1 MNSFMKKPEILSPAG
16 DMEKLHAAI
25 LYGADAVYLAGEMF
39 GMRTASDN
47 FTAEEMETAVKLA
60 HQSGVKV
67 YVTCNTIMRNH
78 DISALPAYLEM
89 LGGIGVDGIIV
100 ADLGCMRLAQKWAP
114 RAEIHISTQASVL
127 NTEAANAWYEM
138 GASRVCLAREA
149 SLSEICEIMEHKNK
163 NLAIETF
170 VHGAMCMAYSGRCM
184 LSDYLTG
191 RSANR
196 GNCAQ
201 PCRWSYALMEEKRP
215 GEYFPVEEDGKSTH
229 IFNSKDMCMIEY
241 IPELMQAGIDSFK
254 IEGRVKSSYYC
265 AAVTN
270 AYRLAIDEYV
280 KNPDTWQRDGFW
292 TVEADKVSHRQY
304 CTGFYFGEKNIQRAE
319 TSNYIRTWDVV
330 ATVIEC
336 DDEGNAVI
344 EQKNKFVRGVE
355 YELMQPKA
363 QPQKVVFE
371 KMLTLDGKEIE
382 SAGQAKIRV
391 KVKLPCKTPVGAFLR
406 REGSRFNEP

>member
-1 MNSFMKKPEILSPAG
+1 MKKPEILSPAG
-16 DMEKLHAAI
+16 DMEKLQAAV
-25 LYGADAVYLAGEMF
+25 LYGADAVYLAGTFF
-39 GMRTASDN
+39 GMRTASAN
-47 FTAEEMETAVKLA
+47 FSDEEMRKAVVYA
-60 HQSGVKV
+60 HENNVKV
-67 YVTCNTIMRNH
+67 YVTCNTLMRNH
-78 DISALPAYLEM
+78 DIARLPAYLEF
-89 LGGIGVDGIIV
+89 LDDCKVDGIIV
-100 ADLGCMRLAQKWAP
+100 ADLGCMRLAQKYAP
-114 RAEIHISTQASVL
+114 KAEIHMSTQTSVL
-127 NTEAANAWYEM
+127 NVEAAKAWYEL
-138 GASRVCLAREA
+138 GANRVCLARET
-149 SLSEICEIMEHKNK
+149 SLPEICEIMEKK
-163 NLAIETF
+163 PKELAIEAF

-184 LSDYLTG
+184 ISDYLAG

-201 PCRWSYALMEEKRP
+201 PCRWSYVLMEEKRP
-215 GEYFPVEEDGKSTH
+215 GEYFPVVEDGRSTH

-280 KNPDTWQRDGFW
+280 RSPETWQRDGFW

-304 CTGFYFGEKNIQRAE
+304 CTGFYFGEKFIQRPE

-330 ATVIEC
+330 ATVVEC
-336 DDEGNAVI
+336 DDEGNAII

-363 QPQKVVFE
+363 QPQKVTFE
-371 KMLTLDGKEIE
+371 KMVTLDGEEIE

-391 KVKLPCKTPVGAFLR
+391 RVKLPGKTPVGAFLR

>member
-1 MNSFMKKPEILSPAG
+1 MKKTEILSPAG
-16 DMEKLHAAI
+16 DMEKLQAAV
-25 LYGADAVYLAGEMF
+25 LYGADAVYLAGTFF
-39 GMRTASDN
+39 GMRTASAN
-47 FTAEEMETAVKLA
+47 FSDEEMRKAVVYA
-60 HQSGVKV
+60 HENNVKV
-67 YVTCNTIMRNH
+67 YVTCNTLMRNH
-78 DISALPAYLEM
+78 DIARLPAYLEF
-89 LGGIGVDGIIV
+89 LDDCKVDGIIV
-100 ADLGCMRLAQKWAP
+100 ADLGCMRLAQKYAP
-114 RAEIHISTQASVL
+114 KAEIHMSTQTSVL
-127 NTEAANAWYEM
+127 NIEAAKAWYEL
-138 GASRVCLAREA
+138 GANRICLARET
-149 SLSEICEIMEHKNK
+149 SLPEICEIMEKK
-163 NLAIETF
+163 PKELAIEAF

-184 LSDYLTG
+184 ISDYLAG

-201 PCRWSYALMEEKRP
+201 PCRWSYVLMEEKRP
-215 GEYFPVEEDGKSTH
+215 GEYFPVVEDGRSTH

-280 KNPDTWQRDGFW
+280 RSPETWQRDGFW

-304 CTGFYFGEKNIQRAE
+304 CTGFYFGEKFIQRPE

-330 ATVIEC
+330 ATVVEC
-336 DDEGNAVI
+336 DDEGNAII

-363 QPQKVVFE
+363 QPQKVTFE
-371 KMLTLDGKEIE
+371 KMVTLDGKEIE

-391 KVKLPCKTPVGAFLR
+391 RVKLPGKTPVGAFLR

>member
-1 MNSFMKKPEILSPAG
+1 MKKPEILSPAG
-16 DMEKLHAAI
+16 DMEKLQAAV
-25 LYGADAVYLAGEMF
+25 LYGADAVYLAGTFF
-39 GMRTASDN
+39 GMRTASAN
-47 FTAEEMETAVKLA
+47 FSDEEMQKAVAYA
-60 HQSGVKV
+60 HENNVKV
-67 YVTCNTIMRNH
+67 YVTCNTLMRNH
-78 DISALPAYLEM
+78 DIARLPAYLEF
-89 LGGIGVDGIIV
+89 LEDCKVDGIIV
-100 ADLGCMRLAQKWAP
+100 ADLGCMRLAQKYAP
-114 RAEIHISTQASVL
+114 KAEIHMSTQTSVL
-127 NTEAANAWYEM
+127 NVEAAKAWYEL
-138 GASRVCLAREA
+138 GANRICLARET
-149 SLSEICEIMEHKNK
+149 SLPEICEIMAKK
-163 NLAIETF
+163 PKDLAIEAF

-184 LSDYLTG
+184 ISDYLAG

-201 PCRWSYALMEEKRP
+201 PCRWSYVLMEEKRP
-215 GEYFPVEEDGKSTH
+215 GEYFPVVEDGRSTH

-280 KNPDTWQRDGFW
+280 RSPETWQRDGFW

-304 CTGFYFGEKNIQRAE
+304 CTGFYFGEKFIQRPE

-330 ATVIEC
+330 ATVVEC
-336 DDEGNAVI
+336 DDEGNAII

-363 QPQKVVFE
+363 QPQKVIFE
-371 KMLTLDGKEIE
+371 KMVTLDGEEIE

-391 KVKLPCKTPVGAFLR
+391 RVKLPGKTPVGAFLR

>member
-1 MNSFMKKPEILSPAG
+1 MKKPEILSPAG
-16 DMEKLHAAI
+16 DMEKLQAAV
-25 LYGADAVYLAGEMF
+25 LYGADAVYLAGTFF
-39 GMRTASDN
+39 GMRTASAN
-47 FTAEEMETAVKLA
+47 FSDEEMRKAVVYA
-60 HQSGVKV
+60 HENNVKV
-67 YVTCNTIMRNH
+67 YVTCNTLMRNH
-78 DISALPAYLEM
+78 DIARLPAYLEF
-89 LGGIGVDGIIV
+89 LDDCKVDGIIV
-100 ADLGCMRLAQKWAP
+100 ADLGCMRLAQKYAP
-114 RAEIHISTQASVL
+114 KAEIHMSTQTSVL
-127 NTEAANAWYEM
+127 NVEAAKAWYEL
-138 GASRVCLAREA
+138 GANRICLARET
-149 SLSEICEIMEHKNK
+149 SLPEICEIMEKK
-163 NLAIETF
+163 PKELAIEAF

-184 LSDYLTG
+184 ISDYLAG

-196 GNCAQ
+196 ANCAQ
-201 PCRWSYALMEEKRP
+201 PCRWSYVLMQEKRP
-215 GEYFPVEEDGKSTH
+215 GEYFPVVEDGRSTH

-280 KNPDTWQRDGFW
+280 RSPETWQRDGFW

-304 CTGFYFGEKNIQRAE
+304 CTGFYFGEKFIQRPE

-330 ATVIEC
+330 ATVVEC
-336 DDEGNAVI
+336 DDEGNAII

-363 QPQKVVFE
+363 QPQKVTFE
-371 KMLTLDGKEIE
+371 KMVTLDGKEIE

-391 KVKLPCKTPVGAFLR
+391 RVKLPGKTPVGAFLR